1 MDQSIETAREKGYC
15 ETIMGRILPL
25 RDINSANGTVRS
37 QAERIAINAP
47 IQGSAADIIKLAML
61 DIQQFLKE
69 SDLKTKML
77 LQVHDELVFDVP
89 KVELEEVTPVIEE
102 KMSNAFK
109 LSVPLVVDSGTGE
122 NWLAAH

>member
-1 MDQSIETAREKGYC
+1 
-15 ETIMGRILPL
+15 
-25 RDINSANGTVRS
+25 
-37 QAERIAINAP
+37 
-47 IQGSAADIIKLAML
+47 ML

-69 SDLKTKML
+69 RDLKTKML

-89 KVELEEVTPVIEE
+89 KVELEEVTLVIEE